1 MKEFMA
7 VVNALAALVALF
19 CLVAFLIIGKFG
31 TAWLVLLIL
40 LFLVGNVFAIAE
52 EEY

>member
-1 MKEFMA
+1 MKEFMGII
-7 VVNALAALVALF
+7 NALAAVIALF
-19 CLVAFLIIGKFG
+19 VLIGFILIGKFG

-40 LFLVGNVFAIAE
+40 LYLVGNVFAIG